1 MVTSLNVYNHRQLL
15 VALNPRLDC
24 HIHSTEMLSETPL
37 RIQDN
42 GKMATSTGRL
52 TIKTL
57 RRDHQE
63 NKIVKGK
70 VGCYPS
76 HLF

>member
-1 MVTSLNVYNHRQLL
+1 MVTIMDSA
-15 VALNPRLDC
+15 VALNPRRLDC
-24 HIHSTEMLSETPL
+24 HIQSTEKLSETPL

-57 RRDHQE
+57 RRDHRE
-63 NKIVKGK
+63 NETLKGK
-70 VGCYPS
+70 VGCYAS